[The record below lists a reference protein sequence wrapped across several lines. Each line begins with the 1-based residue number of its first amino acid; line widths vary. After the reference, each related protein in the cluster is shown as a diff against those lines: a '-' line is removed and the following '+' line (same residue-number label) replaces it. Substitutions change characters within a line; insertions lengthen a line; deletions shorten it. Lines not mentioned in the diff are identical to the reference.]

1 VGGGTPVQAG
11 VKRLLT
17 AVLPLALLLSACA
30 ESGGGSGSGSG
41 SEELGTIRG
50 TVLAGPTCPVE
61 TIENPCPDRPVG
73 GVKVQALS
81 DGSVSATAVSD
92 EDGAFE
98 MDLAAGEYLV
108 ESVVEPEGPGMYS
121 RPTSVTVTAG
131 AVVEVSVLLDTG
143 IRAPV
148 DTG

>member
-1 VGGGTPVQAG
+1 M
-11 VKRLLT
+11 KRLLT

-30 ESGGGSGSGSG
+30 EAAEGGGSGSGSG
-41 SEELGTIRG
+41 ELGTIRG

-61 TIENPCPDRPVG
+61 TVQSPCPDRPVA
-73 GVKVQALS
+73 GVKVQALA

-92 EDGAFE
+92 QNGGFE

-121 RPTSVTVTAG
+121 RPTRVTVTAG

-143 IRAPV
+143 IRTP
-148 DTG
+148 DGGG